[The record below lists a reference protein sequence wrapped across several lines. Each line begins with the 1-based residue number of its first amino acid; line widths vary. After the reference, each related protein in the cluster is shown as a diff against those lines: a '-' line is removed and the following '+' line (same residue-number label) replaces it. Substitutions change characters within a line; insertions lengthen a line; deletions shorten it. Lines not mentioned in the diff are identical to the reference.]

1 MAKRRDASGD
11 LQRLS
16 DIRQQLDLY
25 ESQRY
30 KHRQI
35 IDGEAGRRA
44 DIGVE
49 IKKRQDAIAVMRRE
63 LDELPVRVH
72 HSRSVVS
79 RLDDQIAALKARNNR
94 IKLKQRKRE
103 QLARVRQQIAELSR
117 SDE

>member
-1 MAKRRDASGD
+1 MSKRRDLG
-11 LQRLS
+11 QERIR
-16 DIRQQLDLY
+16 DIRKQIALM
-25 ESQRY
+25 EGQRH
-30 KHRQI
+30 KHRVVV
-35 IDGEAGRRA
+35 DGAPGRRA
-44 DIGVE
+44 DLDVE

-79 RLDDQIAALKARNNR
+79 RLDDQIATLKARNNR